1 MLNRLTIGTK
11 IAGAFGVILLVV
23 VALGLTAMN
32 RLSAVNDRAAD
43 MRDNWLPSVA
53 TLGALEDAVDRV
65 RLVEARFL
73 LAETDDQRQVEA
85 ANFKDSESKADNLRT
100 AYEPLIARGTDDE
113 RMMAEFDS
121 AWARHRQ
128 AVDPVVAGHGAQA
141 KTLFDH
147 ENTDLFEGIQKV
159 LSKDSS
165 FNAASGKQAANE
177 SATIYTTT
185 RTIIISVLAMS
196 VLLCLAMA
204 YVVISNIS
212 VPLRRMTGS
221 MGRLADHDLTVNITD
236 GHRKDEIGAMAGAL
250 QVFKDNMIRSD
261 EIQAEQARES
271 AAKIQR
277 ATNLDNLMRRFESDA
292 GALVG
297 QISSA
302 STELEATS
310 QSMANN
316 ASQTDQQASSAGRA
330 AQEASSGVQTVAA
343 AAEELTA
350 SIGEITRQVAQS
362 AKVSQTAVDDARRT
376 DTIVRALADG
386 ANKIGQVVE
395 LITTIA
401 GQTNLLALN
410 ATIEAARAGDAGKG
424 FAVVASEVK
433 ELANQTAKATEEIA
447 RRIGDIQGSTTEA
460 VNAING
466 IASTIEQV
474 SAIATTIAAAVEQQ
488 GAATGE
494 IARNVQRTAEATQV
508 VTENITNVTQMAGE
522 TGAASGQV
530 LQAAGDL
537 SRQAEQLSKQVK
549 TFVQDARAA

>member
-1 MLNRLTIGTK
+1 MLNRLNIGTK
-11 IAGAFGVILLVV
+11 IACAFGINLIVV
-23 VALGLTAMN
+23 LALGLTAMD
-32 RLSAVNDRAAD
+32 RVSAVCDRALEIGTD
-43 MRDNWLPSVA
+43 WLPSLTAINALSEATSALRVA
-53 TLGALEDAVDRV
+53 EGRVQLADTDSGRQMEWAAFKAKEAKVDK
-65 RLVEARFL
+65 AR
-73 LAETDDQRQVEA
+73 A
-85 ANFKDSESKADNLRT
+85 
-100 AYEPLIARGTDDE
+100 AYEPLINRGTDDE
-113 RMMAEFDS
+113 KIMAEFDS
-121 AWARHRQ
+121 QWAQHQ
-128 AVDPVVAGHGAQA
+128 QEAEAALADHAANSKSLFNSEGKAQYA
-141 KTLFDH
+141 SMMAS
-147 ENTDLFEGIQKV
+147 
-159 LSKDSS
+159 LSKDID
-165 FNAASGKQAANE
+165 FNVEGGKTAVAASAAIYA
-177 SATIYTTT
+177 AT
-185 RTIIISVLAMS
+185 RQIIIGVLAAA
-196 VLLCLAMA
+196 VLLCLGIA
-204 YVVISNIS
+204 YMVISNIS
-212 VPLRRMTGS
+212 VPLRRMTAT
-221 MGRLADHDLTVNITD
+221 MGRLADHDLTITIDD

-250 QVFKDNMIRSD
+250 QVFKDNMIESD
-261 EIQAEQARES
+261 KHQAEQARETET
-271 AAKIQR
+271 KIQR
-277 ATNLDNLMRRFESDA
+277 AARLDSLTRSFETDA

-330 AQEASSGVQTVAA
+330 AQEASAGVQTVAA

-395 LITTIA
+395 LITSIA

-494 IARNVQRTAEATQV
+494 IARNVQRTAEATQI
-508 VTENITNVTQMAGE
+508 VTENITNVTQMASE

-537 SRQAEQLSKQVK
+537 SRQAEQLAKQVK

>member
-1 MLNRLTIGTK
+1 MLNRLTIGTR
-11 IAGAFGVILLVV
+11 IAGAFGVMLVMV
-23 VALGLTAMN
+23 LALGLTAMN
-32 RLSAVNDRAAD
+32 RLSAVNDRAAEI
-43 MRDNWLPSVA
+43 RDSWLPSVVVIGRL
-53 TLGALEDAVDRV
+53 TDAVSEA
-65 RLVEARFL
+65 RLNEARFL
-73 LAETDDQRQVEA
+73 LAENDQQRQVEA
-85 ANFKDSESKADNLRT
+85 AGFPEREAKVNSLRT
-100 AYEPLIARGTDDE
+100 AYEPLIIRNSDDE
-113 RMMAEFDS
+113 RLMSEFDGLWS
-121 AWARHRQ
+121 QHRQ
-128 AVDPVVAGHGAQA
+128 AAEIALAGHAADA
-141 KTLFDH
+141 KP
-147 ENTDLFEGIQKV
+147 LFEHDGQALYEKMLGI
-159 LSKDSS
+159 LNKDVN
-165 FNAASGKQAANE
+165 FNAEGGKVAADL
-177 SATIYTTT
+177 SAAIYGTTK
-185 RTIIISVLAMS
+185 IILSTVLA
-196 VLLCLAMA
+196 VAILLCLGMA
-204 YVVISNIS
+204 YLIINNVSL
-212 VPLRRMTGS
+212 PLRRMTAT
-221 MGRLADHDLTVNITD
+221 MGRLADHDLNTVIQD
-236 GHRKDEIGAMAGAL
+236 SDRQDEIGAMAAAV
-250 QVFKDNMIRSD
+250 QVFKDNLIKAEED
-261 EIQAEQARES
+261 QAAQARE
-271 AAKIQR
+271 AEAKVQR
-277 ATNLDNLMRRFESDA
+277 ASRLDSLMRNFETNA

-310 QSMANN
+310 QAMATN
-316 ASQTDQQASSAGRA
+316 ASQTDEQASSAGRA
-330 AQEASSGVQTVAA
+330 AQEASAGVQTVAA
-343 AAEELTA
+343 AAEQLTA

-362 AKVSQTAVDDARRT
+362 ARVSQTAVDDARRT

-395 LITTIA
+395 LITSIA

-494 IARNVQRTAEATQV
+494 IARNVQRTAEATQI
-508 VTENITNVTQMAGE
+508 VTENITNVTQMASE
-522 TGAASGQV
+522 TGSASGQV

-549 TFVQDARAA
+549 SFVQDARVA